1 MKEEMFES
9 ELNRQHHLY
18 KSSIHIQELLREA
31 FSKQWSPEQLPLGY
45 SFVSCAHQPP
55 SPSEP

>member
-1 MKEEMFES
+1 MFES